1 MNKKEYL
8 EVMDT
13 IVPPENIKSEIHEKI
28 FHKRKHPKRSY
39 WKVAAASFAIICIA
53 VVSIPVVASSIQS
66 LILERTP
73 SYTPLGDTIETS
85 VYSKS
90 DGHVEVS
97 VEELLSDGVIV
108 NMLVKYTALDETGKL
123 WLKNFEL
130 TDNNLCLDPYMPN
143 TIEYGTNY
151 SRGTEELADQAT
163 ENERV
168 FFLQLESS
176 SRDYSETKGTFL
188 FPLTQS
194 NEEILLDIS
203 GNLEINSFILKA
215 EKEASEYYTPT
226 YIEISP
232 MSFVIYAKG
241 HGVIEEVISD
251 NKPLEIWVLPNKEI
265 DSLENKSYFIMK
277 DGSKIR
283 LDSGWHNTAYPK
295 PENVYSDLMLYSAAF
310 SKVMNVDDFEAVV
323 INGVQFKF
331 EEM

>member
-90 DGHVEVS
+90 DGHVEMS
-97 VEELLSDGVIV
+97 VEELLSDGVVV
-108 NMLVKYTALDETGKL
+108 NMTVKYTALDETGKQ
-123 WLKNFEL
+123 WLENFEL
-130 TDNNLCLDPYMPN
+130 TDTNLCLDPYMLD
-143 TIEYGTNY
+143 TTEYGTNY
-151 SRGTEELADQAT
+151 GRGTEELTDQAT

-176 SRDYSETKGTFL
+176 SRDYSEAKGKFL

-194 NEEILLDIS
+194 KEEVLLDIS
-203 GNLEINSFILKA
+203 GNLEISSFKLKA
-215 EKEASEYYTPT
+215 ETEASEYYTPT
-226 YIEISP
+226 YVEISP
-232 MSFVIYAKG
+232 MSFVIYAKE
-241 HGVIEEVISD
+241 HGVIEKVISD
-251 NKPLEIWVLPNKEI
+251 NKPMEMWMLPDKEI
-265 DSLENKSYFIMK
+265 VSLESKSYFIMK
-277 DGSKIR
+277 DGSELKP
-283 LDSGWHNTAYPK
+283 DSGWHNTTYPK
-295 PENVYSDLMLYSAAF
+295 TENMYSDLMLYSSTF
-310 SKVMNVDDFEAVV
+310 SEVMNVDDFEALV
-323 INGVQFKF
+323 INGVWF
-331 EEM
+331 EFEK